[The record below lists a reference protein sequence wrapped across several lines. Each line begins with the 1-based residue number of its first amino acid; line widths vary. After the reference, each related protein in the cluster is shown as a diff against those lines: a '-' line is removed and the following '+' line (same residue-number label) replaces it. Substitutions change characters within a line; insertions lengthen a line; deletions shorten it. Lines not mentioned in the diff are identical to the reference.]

1 MVYGLWQSA
10 AGLQAQ
16 EYRQAIIANNLA
28 NAETPGFKADR
39 IAFQERLNAA
49 SARGDLSAKHPA
61 LQSMTGGVFETPV
74 YTDFSQGGIIPSNS
88 AMDIAVDGSGFLTV
102 QSRDGV
108 RYTRDG
114 RLMLDSAGRLVHAAT
129 GNAIIG
135 ADGQPIVLDP
145 GSAEPIRIDETGQV
159 RQGTQTA
166 GRLAV
171 VDFAD
176 HRQLQKT
183 GGNLYAADASAR
195 PVEADGLIKQSG
207 YEASGV
213 EPITTLVQMIEA
225 TRAYE
230 ANARLISL
238 QDESLGR
245 AVSELGRV
253 A

>member
-16 EYRQAIIANNLA
+16 EYRQALIANNLA

-39 IAFQERLNAA
+39 IAFQERLNA
-49 SARGDLSAKHPA
+49 SSVRGEPSAKYSA
-61 LQSMTGGVFETPV
+61 LDAMTGGLFETPV

-88 AMDIAVDGSGFLTV
+88 VLDVAVDGEGFLMV

-114 RLMLDSAGRLVHAAT
+114 RLIMDNQGALVHAAT
-129 GNAIIG
+129 GG
-135 ADGQPIVLDP
+135 AVLGFDGQPIVLD
-145 GSAEPIRIDETGQV
+145 GTSSERIRIDESGQV
-159 RQGTQTA
+159 RQGERSV
-166 GRLAV
+166 GRLAL

-176 HRQLQKT
+176 HRQLEKT
-183 GGNLYAADASAR
+183 GGNLYAADAGSR
-195 PVEADGLIKQSG
+195 REEAGGRIKQSA

-213 EPITTLVQMIEA
+213 EPISALVEMIEA
-225 TRAYE
+225 ARAYE

-245 AVSELGRV
+245 VVSELGRV

>member
-16 EYRQAIIANNLA
+16 EYRQAVIANNLA

-49 SARGDLSAKHPA
+49 SAHGDLQAGYPA
-61 LQSMTGGVFETPV
+61 LDAMTGGLFETPV
-74 YTDFSQGGIIPSNS
+74 YTDFSQGGILPSNS
-88 AMDIAVDGSGFLTV
+88 ALDVAVDGEGFLMV

-114 RLMLDSAGRLVHAAT
+114 RFVMDNQGSLVHAST
-129 GNAIIG
+129 GGAVLN
-135 ADGQPIVLDP
+135 ADGQPIMLDP
-145 GSAEPIRIDETGQV
+145 SSSEPVRIDESGQV
-159 RQGTQTA
+159 RQGERSV
-166 GRLAV
+166 GRLALV
-171 VDFAD
+171 AFAD
-176 HRQLQKT
+176 HRQLDKI
-183 GGNLYAADASAR
+183 GGNLYAADAAAR
-195 PVEADGLIKQSG
+195 SQKAGGRIKQSA

-213 EPITTLVQMIEA
+213 EPISALVEMIAA

-245 AVSELGRV
+245 VVSDLGRV

>member
-1 MVYGLWQSA
+1 MIYGLWQSA

-49 SARGDLSAKHPA
+49 SARSDLSARHPA
-61 LQSMTGGVFETPV
+61 LEAMTGGVFETPV
-74 YTDFSQGGIIPSNS
+74 YTDFSQGGLIPSNS
-88 AMDIAVDGSGFLTV
+88 SLDVAVDGSGFLTV
-102 QSRDGV
+102 QSRDGL

-114 RLMLDSAGRLVHAAT
+114 RLMVDSTGRLVHAAT
-129 GNAIIG
+129 GDAVLG
-135 ADGQPIVLDP
+135 ADGQPIVLEP
-145 GSAEPIRIDETGQV
+145 GSTEPIHIDETGQV
-159 RQGTQTA
+159 RQGRQGA
-166 GRLAV
+166 GQLAL

-176 HRQLQKT
+176 HQQLQKV
-183 GGNLYAADASAR
+183 GGNVYAADAGAQR
-195 PVEADGLIKQSG
+195 VEAHGLIKQSA

-213 EPITTLVQMIEA
+213 EPITTLVEMIET